1 MELTNSKRL
10 LYTASYV
17 STKLEDPHKATPSGS
32 GTSTAPGVHSGSGSP
47 VHVPDSSPRI
57 SRPIRWGGDAFVK
70 ANILRSMEFKSEN
83 LGQILKLV
91 QDQGTAEYKG
101 DMEKLLTIIQR
112 LNNTLRPVSTLEIAP
127 LIAPIPFDAF
137 TQLAELAAPI
147 ESNFVTK
154 LPLII
159 FFVDRN
165 KEILPIGRIHLERI
179 EMYPAGTEK
188 GELVFSVPMAPG
200 ETTTISHKE
209 WTTTSREFEDIV
221 QDFFESYSERGV
233 ADKTDASM
241 ASESESKHSSSFDF
255 GASLSGE
262 YMGVT
267 LTTTLGIKDTND
279 ERESVKQSIQK
290 HREVTE
296 KASARTRKEH
306 KVSMKYETKTGTEDV
321 SGKTITNPGK
331 TAIRIDYYRMMRKWR
346 TDLYRYGLRLTY
358 DIAIPLPGVR
368 LWALHE
374 HVAALDKEIRL
385 PFTFTLKADDINVNN
400 WRDKAKEF
408 GATPE
413 VVSPPPEDE
422 IHISLPDTIIGYQDR
437 QDWGPRIYGKIDF
450 EVKNGYTLNKAKATA
465 ICTFYGGAVFIWHK
479 GSDVITNQTG
489 EDITITGDLKDLYGL
504 SGAMSASYYHHD
516 LANGTLLLDL
526 WFKVTDETIKA
537 WKTASWTAIK
547 ASAEARYHE
556 EIARKQEERD
566 KLWRLL
572 NGKDTLTLRRL
583 EREEL
588 LRLVMQ
594 WLLGPD
600 NPLASNLS
608 VQETLSK
615 MLDNERAFQEH
626 QSLVSFL
633 DPSHDPT
640 SLNPTFTG
648 LDKNAASGAVMFG
661 EQVKFIHQ
669 AIEWENL
676 LYFLYP
682 YFWGSEVV
690 GRDKM
695 LFEHAD
701 PEHERFLR
709 AGYVRIVVPVRPGFE
724 HDFTNLI
731 RTGTLASHEDQDH
744 PYVKIA
750 DDIANFAHTN
760 YAGIPPANP
769 EKHARPLLYPEQ
781 RTTWD
786 TMQKIIMALDK
797 YKENHNKYPSTLEE
811 LKTEPNSAITS
822 ENLLD
827 AWGNPFEYKTPGL
840 SGEYDLISWG
850 RNHCKDGD
858 VAGEGLDAD
867 ISAAAGASLVATWFD
882 YTPTSALDIEVVTKS
897 EVIA

>member
-17 STKLEDPHKATPSGS
+17 STKLEEPHKAPPSGS
-32 GTSTAPGVHSGSGSP
+32 GTSSAPGVRSGSGTPVAPSVVHSGS
-47 VHVPDSSPRI
+47 VVRAA
-57 SRPIRWGGDAFVK
+57 GDAFVK
-70 ANILRSMEFKSEN
+70 ANILRSMELKSEN

-91 QDQGTAEYKG
+91 QDQGATQYKG
-101 DMEKLLTIIQR
+101 DMEKLLTIIQK
-112 LNNTLRPVSTLEIAP
+112 LNNTLRPVSTMEIAP
-127 LIAPIPFDAF
+127 LIAPISYDAI

-147 ESNFVTK
+147 ETNLVGK
-154 LPLII
+154 LPVFY
-159 FFVDRN
+159 FFVDLR
-165 KEILPIGRIHLERI
+165 KKILPIGRIHLERI
-179 EMYPAGTEK
+179 EMYPIGTEK

-255 GASLSGE
+255 GASLSGS

-267 LTTTLGIKDTND
+267 LTTTLATKSTNE
-279 ERESVKQSIQK
+279 ERDSVKQSIQK

-321 SGKTITNPGK
+321 SGKTITNPGT
-331 TAIRIDYYRMMRKWR
+331 TAIRIDYFRMMRKWR
-346 TDLYRYGLRLTY
+346 TDLYRYGLRMTY

-385 PFTFTLKADDINVNN
+385 PFTFALNAADIDDKN
-400 WRDKAKEF
+400 WPDKAKEF
-408 GATPE
+408 GVPPE
-413 VVSPPPEDE
+413 VVPPPPEDE
-422 IHISLPDTIIGYQDR
+422 IHIRLLDSITDYRGHEEGRAARLF
-437 QDWGPRIYGKIDF
+437 GKVDF
-450 EVKNGYTLNKAKATA
+450 TVQNDYTLSKAKATA
-465 ICTFYGGAVFIWHK
+465 KYHGWVGGHFSWGK
-479 GSDVITNQTG
+479 GKNDYANIDEYVVVTC
-489 EDITITGDLKDLYGL
+489 DLQDLIGL
-504 SGAMSASYYHHD
+504 TGAMSVDYFYHDVEQASISLEY
-516 LANGTLLLDL
+516 
-526 WFKVTDETIKA
+526 WVKVTAKKIDA
-537 WKTASWTAIK
+537 WKIAAWTAIK
-547 ASAEARYHE
+547 VSAEARYHE

-594 WLLGPD
+594 WLLGP
-600 NPLASNLS
+600 NLPLASDLNGD
-608 VQETLSK
+608 VQKTLGQI
-615 MLDNERAFQEH
+615 LDNEHNFQSFTEDLLKL
-626 QSLVSFL
+626 LVSL
-633 DPSHDPT
+633 ST
-640 SLNPTFTG
+640 NPTLHHVNEDAWF
-648 LDKNAASGAVMFG
+648 NAVMFG

-682 YFWGSEVV
+682 YFWGSEIV

-709 AGYVRIVVPVRPGFE
+709 AGYVRIVVPVRLGFE
-724 HDFTNLI
+724 NDFTKLI
-731 RTGTLASHEDQDH
+731 ETGALSTHQEH
-744 PYVKIA
+744 PYQSIA
-750 DDIANFAHTN
+750 EDIANFAHTN

-781 RTTWD
+781 RATWD
-786 TMQKIIMALDK
+786 IMQGVMKQIDQ
-797 YKENHNKYPSTLEE
+797 YKVDNGHYP
-811 LKTEPNSAITS
+811 
-822 ENLLD
+822 ENLSLLPSGEPVD
-827 AWGNPFEYKTPGL
+827 WWGNPLAYRMPGL
-840 SGEYDLISWG
+840 GADYDLISLG
-850 RNHCKDGD
+850 ANGIEG
-858 VAGEGLDAD
+858 GEELDAD
-867 ISAAAGASLVATWFD
+867 ISSAAGVSLVATWFD
-882 YTPTSALDIEVVTKS
+882 YTPTSALDIEVVTKP
-897 EVIA
+897 ELIA